1 MPPQYNQSSEERLF
15 LQLDKTAKPATGKQ
29 KINMNT
35 ENNTEAVNDYM
46 TLLDH
51 PLKAEIEA
59 VRAIIKSN
67 SKISERVKWNAPSFF
82 YKDDLATLH
91 VKAKQHVHLIF
102 HHPAIVK
109 IKSALLEG
117 DYKDRRMMYFENIK
131 EIKARKKELQRI
143 ILELVD
149 IMT

>member
-1 MPPQYNQSSEERLF
+1 MDTQNRTEEVNAF
-15 LQLDKTAKPATGKQ
+15 LKQL
-29 KINMNT
+29 
-35 ENNTEAVNDYM
+35 E
-46 TLLDH
+46 H

-67 SKISERVKWNAPSFF
+67 PEMCERVKWNAPSF
-82 YKDDLATLH
+82 YYVDDLATIH

-117 DYKDRRMMYFENIK
+117 DYKDRRMMYFENMK
-131 EIKARKKELQRI
+131 EVKARKKELTRI
-143 ILELVD
+143 IKELVD
-149 IMT
+149 LMNT